1 MMKVTMIMRITINQK
16 MKSTNQEDHLLLS
29 YMYFEKIAHMSVVYL
44 CYLCMYLCGF
54 EALSVRMSGAGAN
67 KDEGTNLS

>member
-1 MMKVTMIMRITINQK
+1 M
-16 MKSTNQEDHLLLS
+16 L
-29 YMYFEKIAHMSVVYL
+29 YFEKIAHMSVVYL

-54 EALSVRMSGAGAN
+54 EALSVRMSRAGAN

>member
-1 MMKVTMIMRITINQK
+1 
-16 MKSTNQEDHLLLS
+16 
-29 YMYFEKIAHMSVVYL
+29 MSVVYL

-54 EALSVRMSGAGAN
+54 EALSVRMPGVWAN